1 MLVVNSRL
9 RVPLRELRFTFARS
23 SGPGGQRVNKANTKA
38 TLRWSVGSSPS
49 LPEAVRERFLDR
61 HRRRISSTG
70 ELLITSQRFRD
81 RGRNVADCLE
91 KLRRM
96 LQEVAAPPRH
106 RRATRPTRASVEQ
119 RLRSKRAKASRK
131 ELRQR
136 PREPFD

>member
-49 LPEAVRERFLDR
+49 LPEAVRDRFMERF
-61 HRRRISSTG
+61 RRRISATG
-70 ELLITSQRFRD
+70 ELVITSQRFRD

-91 KLRRM
+91 KLRAM
-96 LQEVAAPPRH
+96 LQEVATRPRR

-119 RLRSKRAKASRK
+119 RLRSKRATGQRK
-131 ELRQR
+131 KLRRR
-136 PREPFD
+136 PSETAD